1 MIRIALF
8 MSSLV
13 MLLLTNAPALALSL
27 QQNAVENDGV
37 IRVMNSIH
45 CTAKGETLCEN
56 LCGAKSCEWPEPL
69 CRDCFGSG
77 DAVMR
82 DVFQTL
88 VPTYEGV
95 ESVNDRQVVYKLL
108 TRSTVLVANKSLY
121 DFYNGSE
128 DAGIAPHLQTLCG
141 SRDGFIAVELDDD
154 DRPTSAFLAICT
166 SPKGIAAR
174 RLRPAGATD
183 INDNEE
189 NVLKL
194 KFSNELR
201 LSPPN

>member
-1 MIRIALF
+1 MIRAALF
-8 MSSLV
+8 MSF
-13 MLLLTNAPALALSL
+13 LLSIFAAAPTYALGL
-27 QQNAVENDGV
+27 QQNAVEVDGV

-45 CTAKGETLCEN
+45 CTAKGETVCEN

-77 DAVMR
+77 DAVLR

-95 ESVNDRQVVYKLL
+95 EAITDRQVVYKLL

-141 SRDGFIAVELDDD
+141 ARDGFIAVELDDD
-154 DRPTSAFLAICT
+154 NRPTSAFLAICT

-174 RLRPAGATD
+174 RLRPAGAAD
-183 INDNEE
+183 MNENEE
-189 NVLKL
+189 SVLKL
-194 KFSNELR
+194 KLSNELR

>member
-1 MIRIALF
+1 MIRLTLLMSILTLF
-8 MSSLV
+8 
-13 MLLLTNAPALALSL
+13 LTGTSALALGL
-27 QQNAVENDGV
+27 QQNAVETDGV
-37 IRVMNSIH
+37 IRVMNSIQ
-45 CTAKGETLCEN
+45 CTGKGETLCEN

-95 ESVNDRQVVYKLL
+95 EAVSDRQVVYKLL

-141 SRDGFIAVELDDD
+141 SRDGFIAVELDEE

-166 SPKGIAAR
+166 TPTGIAAR
-174 RLRPAGATD
+174 RLRPVSSSD
-183 INDNEE
+183 LNDNEE

-194 KFSNELR
+194 KLSTELR

>member
-1 MIRIALF
+1 MIRLTLLMSMLTLF
-8 MSSLV
+8 
-13 MLLLTNAPALALSL
+13 LTGTPALALGL
-27 QQNAVENDGV
+27 NQNAVETEGV
-37 IRVMNSIH
+37 IRVMNSIQ
-45 CTAKGETLCEN
+45 CTGKGETLCEN

-95 ESVNDRQVVYKLL
+95 EAVTDRQVVYKLL

-141 SRDGFIAVELDDD
+141 SRDGFIAVELDEEA
-154 DRPTSAFLAICT
+154 RPTSAFLAICT
-166 SPKGIAAR
+166 TPTGIAAR
-174 RLRPAGATD
+174 RLRPVSSSDLT
-183 INDNEE
+183 DNEE

-194 KFSNELR
+194 KLSTELR

>member
-1 MIRIALF
+1 
-8 MSSLV
+8 
-13 MLLLTNAPALALSL
+13 MLTLCLTTTQALALNL
-27 QQNAVENDGV
+27 QQNAVETEGV

-45 CTAKGETLCEN
+45 CTTKGEALCEN

-95 ESVNDRQVVYKLL
+95 ESLTDRQVVYKLL

-128 DAGIAPHLQTLCG
+128 DAGIAPHLHTLCG

-154 DRPTSAFLAICT
+154 DRPTNAFLAICT
-166 SPKGIAAR
+166 LPTGIAAR
-174 RLRPAGATD
+174 RLRPAGSAD
-183 INDNEE
+183 IIENAE

-194 KFSNELR
+194 KLSTELR